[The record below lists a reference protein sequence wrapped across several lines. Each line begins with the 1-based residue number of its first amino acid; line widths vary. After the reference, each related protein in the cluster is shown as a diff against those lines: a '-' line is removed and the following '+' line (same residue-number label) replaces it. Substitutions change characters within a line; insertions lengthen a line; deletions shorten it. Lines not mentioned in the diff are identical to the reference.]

1 MKQIDLFSAD
11 LDLGSLNTVIA
22 ELDDNVLTITL
33 NRPDRLNSFT
43 DDMRAE
49 FKALWHFASLTDDVH
64 AVVIRAAGNRAFS
77 TGVDVQ
83 EGTFL
88 SDNPFSRRDPG
99 EDLSPKQNGC
109 WKPVVVAAHGL
120 VAGGALYWLNE
131 ADIIICSDDAQ
142 FFDPHV
148 SYGMVAALEPI
159 GLVRRMP
166 LGEVLRLVL
175 TGLDERMSANRA
187 LQIGLVSEIVTRDQL
202 WDRASHLAGRIARKP
217 PAAVQGSIRA
227 IWESLDTGRNQ
238 ALATAMSYTT
248 IGNPVGTS
256 RVDRSAVATRD
267 YEVR

>member
-1 MKQIDLFSAD
+1 MTSNEWFSAD
-11 LDLGSLNTVIA
+11 LNLGDLKTVIA
-22 ELDDNVLTITL
+22 ELTDNVLTITL
-33 NRPDRLNSFT
+33 NRPERMNSFT
-43 DDMRAE
+43 DEMRVE
-49 FKALWHFASLTDDVH
+49 FRALWKFAGLADDVH
-64 AVVIRAAGNRAFS
+64 AVVLRAAGDRAFS

-83 EGTFL
+83 EGTFI
-88 SDNPFSRRDPG
+88 SDNPFSQRDPG

-131 ADIIICSDDAQ
+131 ADIIICSDDTQ

-175 TGLDERMSANRA
+175 TGLDERMSATRA
-187 LQIGLVSEIVTRDQL
+187 LQVGLVSEVVERNQL
-202 WDRASHLAGRIARKP
+202 WGRAAHLAHRIASKP
-217 PAAVQGSIRA
+217 PAAIQGSIRA
-227 IWESLDTGRNQ
+227 VWESLDTGRNQ
-238 ALATAMSYTT
+238 ALATAMSYTV
-248 IGNPVGTS
+248 IGNPLGTTQ
-256 RVDRSAVATRD
+256 VDRSAVPTRE